1 MALRGP
7 QAVRHAGSVP
17 APDDCR
23 RGVAHA
29 VGIPGVPGDRPS
41 TTTHESRRTAECAV
55 LITGGRGMVG
65 SNLVRGLS
73 DAHEV
78 ARPAGTSSTCS
89 TPAACRRRVGRM
101 APDLVVHAAGRVG
114 GIAANAA
121 ANALFLYENT
131 VMGLN
136 VLEAAR
142 VAGVP
147 RVLNLGSSCI
157 YPKDREEH
165 APGDRPAHR
174 SPGAHQRGLRGRQ
187 DRRPEVR
194 RDAAQRRPAVRLQD
208 RHPVQPVRAGR
219 PLRAAA
225 QPHGPSAIRKVDDAR
240 RSGSGEV
247 EIWGDGTARREF
259 MYVGD
264 LVDFVAHAIERW
276 DTLPPLVNV
285 GLGHDYT
292 INEYYAEIADV
303 VGWDG
308 EFVHDTSKLVGMKR
322 KLLSVDLASEW
333 GWKAPTSLADGLRLT
348 YEHYLEMAR

>member
-1 MALRGP
+1 MRL
-7 QAVRHAGSVP
+7 
-17 APDDCR
+17 
-23 RGVAHA
+23 
-29 VGIPGVPGDRPS
+29 
-41 TTTHESRRTAECAV
+41 
-55 LITGGRGMVG
+55 LITGARGMVG

-78 ARPAGTSSTCS
+78 HAPGRDTFDLLDARSVQETVA
-89 TPAACRRRVGRM
+89 RI

-131 VMGLN
+131 MMGLN
-136 VLEAAR
+136 LLEAAR
-142 VAGVP
+142 LAGVP

-157 YPKDREEH
+157 YPKDREEQLQESDLH
-165 APGDRPAHR
+165 TGPLEPTNEGYAVAKIAVLKYAAMLRNDDPRCDYKTAIPCNLYGPGDHFEPPR
-174 SPGAHQRGLRGRQ
+174 SHM
-187 DRRPEVR
+187 V
-194 RDAAQRRPAVRLQD
+194 
-208 RHPVQPVRAGR
+208 
-219 PLRAAA
+219 
-225 QPHGPSAIRKVDDAR
+225 PSAIRKVDDAR

-264 LVDFVAHAIERW
+264 LVDFVAHAIDRW

-285 GLGHDYT
+285 GLGHDHT
-292 INEYYAEIADV
+292 INEYYAAIADV

-333 GWKAPTSLADGLRLT
+333 GWKAPTSLADGLRRT

>member
-1 MALRGP
+1 MRL
-7 QAVRHAGSVP
+7 
-17 APDDCR
+17 
-23 RGVAHA
+23 
-29 VGIPGVPGDRPS
+29 
-41 TTTHESRRTAECAV
+41 
-55 LITGGRGMVG
+55 LITGARGMVG

-78 ARPAGTSSTCS
+78 SAPGRDEFDLLDARSVQETVT
-89 TPAACRRRVGRM
+89 RI
-101 APDLVVHAAGRVG
+101 APDLIVHAAGRVG

-131 VMGLN
+131 MMGLN
-136 VLEAAR
+136 LLEAAR
-142 VAGVP
+142 LAGVP

-157 YPKDREEH
+157 YPKDREEQLRESDLH
-165 APGDRPAHR
+165 TGPLEPTNEGYAVAKIAVLKYAAMLRNDDPRCDYKTAIPCNLYGPGDHFEPPR
-174 SPGAHQRGLRGRQ
+174 SHM
-187 DRRPEVR
+187 V
-194 RDAAQRRPAVRLQD
+194 
-208 RHPVQPVRAGR
+208 
-219 PLRAAA
+219 
-225 QPHGPSAIRKVDDAR
+225 PSAIRKVDDAR
-240 RSGSGEV
+240 RTGAGEV

-322 KLLSVDLASEW
+322 KLLSVDLAREW
-333 GWKAPTSLADGLRLT
+333 GWTAPTSLADGLRLT

>member
-1 MALRGP
+1 MRL
-7 QAVRHAGSVP
+7 
-17 APDDCR
+17 
-23 RGVAHA
+23 
-29 VGIPGVPGDRPS
+29 
-41 TTTHESRRTAECAV
+41 
-55 LITGGRGMVG
+55 LITGARGMVG

-78 ARPAGTSSTCS
+78 HAPGRDEFDLLDARSVQATV
-89 TPAACRRRVGRM
+89 ARI

-131 VMGLN
+131 MMGLN
-136 VLEAAR
+136 LLEAAR
-142 VAGVP
+142 LAGVP

-157 YPKDREEH
+157 YPKDREEQLRESDLH
-165 APGDRPAHR
+165 TGPLEPTNEGYAVAKIAVLKYAAMLRNDDPRCDYKTAIPCNLYGPGDHFEPPR
-174 SPGAHQRGLRGRQ
+174 SHM
-187 DRRPEVR
+187 V
-194 RDAAQRRPAVRLQD
+194 
-208 RHPVQPVRAGR
+208 
-219 PLRAAA
+219 
-225 QPHGPSAIRKVDDAR
+225 PSAIRKVDDAR
-240 RSGSGEV
+240 RNGSGEV

>member
-1 MALRGP
+1 MRL
-7 QAVRHAGSVP
+7 
-17 APDDCR
+17 
-23 RGVAHA
+23 
-29 VGIPGVPGDRPS
+29 
-41 TTTHESRRTAECAV
+41 
-55 LITGGRGMVG
+55 LITGARGMVG

-78 ARPAGTSSTCS
+78 AAP
-89 TPAACRRRVGRM
+89 GRDEFDLLDARSVQETVTRI
-101 APDLVVHAAGRVG
+101 APDLIVHAAGRVG

-131 VMGLN
+131 MMGLN
-136 VLEAAR
+136 LLEAAR
-142 VAGVP
+142 LAGVP

-157 YPKDREEH
+157 YPKDREEQLEESDLH
-165 APGDRPAHR
+165 TGPLEPTNEGYAVAKIAVLKYAAMLRNDDPRCDYKTAIPCNLYGPGDHFEPPR
-174 SPGAHQRGLRGRQ
+174 SHM
-187 DRRPEVR
+187 V
-194 RDAAQRRPAVRLQD
+194 
-208 RHPVQPVRAGR
+208 
-219 PLRAAA
+219 
-225 QPHGPSAIRKVDDAR
+225 PSAIRKVDDAR
-240 RSGSGEV
+240 RSGAGEV

-264 LVDFVAHAIERW
+264 LVDFVASAVERW

-322 KLLSVDLASEW
+322 KLLSVDLATQW

>member
-1 MALRGP
+1 MRL
-7 QAVRHAGSVP
+7 
-17 APDDCR
+17 
-23 RGVAHA
+23 
-29 VGIPGVPGDRPS
+29 
-41 TTTHESRRTAECAV
+41 
-55 LITGGRGMVG
+55 LITGARGMVG

-78 ARPAGTSSTCS
+78 HAPGRDTFDLLDARSVQETVA
-89 TPAACRRRVGRM
+89 RI

-131 VMGLN
+131 MMGLN
-136 VLEAAR
+136 LLEAAR
-142 VAGVP
+142 LAGVP

-157 YPKDREEH
+157 YPKDREEQLQESDLH
-165 APGDRPAHR
+165 TGPLEPTNEGYAVAKIAVLKYAAMLRNDDPRCDYKTAIPCNLYGPGDHFEPPR
-174 SPGAHQRGLRGRQ
+174 SHM
-187 DRRPEVR
+187 V
-194 RDAAQRRPAVRLQD
+194 
-208 RHPVQPVRAGR
+208 
-219 PLRAAA
+219 
-225 QPHGPSAIRKVDDAR
+225 PSAIRKVDDAR
-240 RSGSGEV
+240 RNGSGEV

>member
-1 MALRGP
+1 MRL
-7 QAVRHAGSVP
+7 
-17 APDDCR
+17 
-23 RGVAHA
+23 
-29 VGIPGVPGDRPS
+29 
-41 TTTHESRRTAECAV
+41 
-55 LITGGRGMVG
+55 LITGARGMVG

-78 ARPAGTSSTCS
+78 HAPGRDTFDLLDARSVQETVA
-89 TPAACRRRVGRM
+89 RI

-131 VMGLN
+131 MMGLN
-136 VLEAAR
+136 LLEAAR
-142 VAGVP
+142 LAGVP

-157 YPKDREEH
+157 YPKDREEQLQESDLH
-165 APGDRPAHR
+165 TGPLEPTNEGYAVAKIAVLKYAAMLRNDDPRCDYKTAIPCNLYGPGDHFEPPR
-174 SPGAHQRGLRGRQ
+174 SHM
-187 DRRPEVR
+187 V
-194 RDAAQRRPAVRLQD
+194 
-208 RHPVQPVRAGR
+208 
-219 PLRAAA
+219 
-225 QPHGPSAIRKVDDAR
+225 PSAIRKVDDAR
-240 RSGSGEV
+240 RNGTGEV

-348 YEHYLEMAR
+348 YEHYLETAR

>member
-1 MALRGP
+1 MRL
-7 QAVRHAGSVP
+7 
-17 APDDCR
+17 
-23 RGVAHA
+23 
-29 VGIPGVPGDRPS
+29 
-41 TTTHESRRTAECAV
+41 
-55 LITGGRGMVG
+55 LITGARGMVG

-78 ARPAGTSSTCS
+78 HAPGRDEFDLLDARSVQETVA
-89 TPAACRRRVGRM
+89 RI

-131 VMGLN
+131 MMGLN
-136 VLEAAR
+136 LLEAAR
-142 VAGVP
+142 LAGVP

-157 YPKDREEH
+157 YPKDREEQLQESDLH
-165 APGDRPAHR
+165 TGPLEPTNEGYAVAKIAVLKYAAMLRNDDPRCDYKTAIPCNLYGPGDHFEPPR
-174 SPGAHQRGLRGRQ
+174 SHM
-187 DRRPEVR
+187 V
-194 RDAAQRRPAVRLQD
+194 
-208 RHPVQPVRAGR
+208 
-219 PLRAAA
+219 
-225 QPHGPSAIRKVDDAR
+225 PSAIRKVDDAR
-240 RSGSGEV
+240 RNGSGEV

-292 INEYYAEIADV
+292 INEYYAEIAGV

>member
-1 MALRGP
+1 MRL
-7 QAVRHAGSVP
+7 
-17 APDDCR
+17 
-23 RGVAHA
+23 
-29 VGIPGVPGDRPS
+29 
-41 TTTHESRRTAECAV
+41 
-55 LITGGRGMVG
+55 LITGARGMVG

-78 ARPAGTSSTCS
+78 SAPGRDEFDLLDARSVQETVT
-89 TPAACRRRVGRM
+89 RI
-101 APDLVVHAAGRVG
+101 APDLIVHAAGRVG

-131 VMGLN
+131 MMGLN
-136 VLEAAR
+136 LLEAAR
-142 VAGVP
+142 LAGVP

-157 YPKDREEH
+157 YPKDREEQLRESDLH
-165 APGDRPAHR
+165 TGPLEPTNEGYAVAKIAVLKYAAMLRNDDPRCDYKTAIPCNLYGPGDHFEPPR
-174 SPGAHQRGLRGRQ
+174 SHM
-187 DRRPEVR
+187 V
-194 RDAAQRRPAVRLQD
+194 
-208 RHPVQPVRAGR
+208 
-219 PLRAAA
+219 
-225 QPHGPSAIRKVDDAR
+225 PSAIRKVDDAR
-240 RSGSGEV
+240 RTGAGEV

-333 GWKAPTSLADGLRLT
+333 GWTAPTSLADGLRLT

>member
-1 MALRGP
+1 MRL
-7 QAVRHAGSVP
+7 
-17 APDDCR
+17 
-23 RGVAHA
+23 
-29 VGIPGVPGDRPS
+29 
-41 TTTHESRRTAECAV
+41 
-55 LITGGRGMVG
+55 LITGARGMVG

-78 ARPAGTSSTCS
+78 SAPGRDEFDLLDARSVQETVT
-89 TPAACRRRVGRM
+89 RI
-101 APDLVVHAAGRVG
+101 APDLIVHAAGRVG

-131 VMGLN
+131 MMGLN
-136 VLEAAR
+136 LLEAAR
-142 VAGVP
+142 LAGVP

-157 YPKDREEH
+157 YPKDREEQLEESDLH
-165 APGDRPAHR
+165 TGPLEPTNEGYAVAKIAVLKYAAMLRNDDPRCDYKTAIPCNLYGPGDHFEPPR
-174 SPGAHQRGLRGRQ
+174 SHM
-187 DRRPEVR
+187 V
-194 RDAAQRRPAVRLQD
+194 
-208 RHPVQPVRAGR
+208 
-219 PLRAAA
+219 
-225 QPHGPSAIRKVDDAR
+225 PSAIRKVDDAR
-240 RSGSGEV
+240 RNGTGEV

-292 INEYYAEIADV
+292 INEYYAAIAGV

>member
-1 MALRGP
+1 MRL
-7 QAVRHAGSVP
+7 
-17 APDDCR
+17 
-23 RGVAHA
+23 
-29 VGIPGVPGDRPS
+29 
-41 TTTHESRRTAECAV
+41 
-55 LITGGRGMVG
+55 LITGARGMVG

-78 ARPAGTSSTCS
+78 HAPGRDTFDLLDARSVQETVA
-89 TPAACRRRVGRM
+89 RI

-131 VMGLN
+131 MMGLN
-136 VLEAAR
+136 LLEAAR
-142 VAGVP
+142 LAGVP

-157 YPKDREEH
+157 YPKDREEQLQESDLH
-165 APGDRPAHR
+165 TGPLEPTNEGYAVAKIAVLKYAAMLRNDDPRCDYKTAIPCNLYGPGDHFEPPR
-174 SPGAHQRGLRGRQ
+174 SHM
-187 DRRPEVR
+187 V
-194 RDAAQRRPAVRLQD
+194 
-208 RHPVQPVRAGR
+208 
-219 PLRAAA
+219 
-225 QPHGPSAIRKVDDAR
+225 PSAIRKVDDAR

-292 INEYYAEIADV
+292 INEYYAEIARV

>member
-1 MALRGP
+1 MRL
-7 QAVRHAGSVP
+7 
-17 APDDCR
+17 
-23 RGVAHA
+23 
-29 VGIPGVPGDRPS
+29 
-41 TTTHESRRTAECAV
+41 
-55 LITGGRGMVG
+55 LITGARGMVG

-78 ARPAGTSSTCS
+78 AAP
-89 TPAACRRRVGRM
+89 GRDEFDLLDARSVQETVTRI
-101 APDLVVHAAGRVG
+101 APDLIVHAAGRVG

-131 VMGLN
+131 MMGLN
-136 VLEAAR
+136 LLEAAR
-142 VAGVP
+142 LAGVP

-157 YPKDREEH
+157 YPKDREEQLEESDLH
-165 APGDRPAHR
+165 TGPLEPTNEGYAVAKIAVLKYAAMLRNDDPRCDYKTAIPCNLYGPGDHFEPPR
-174 SPGAHQRGLRGRQ
+174 SHM
-187 DRRPEVR
+187 V
-194 RDAAQRRPAVRLQD
+194 
-208 RHPVQPVRAGR
+208 
-219 PLRAAA
+219 
-225 QPHGPSAIRKVDDAR
+225 PSAIRKVDDAR
-240 RSGSGEV
+240 RSGTGEV

-264 LVDFVAHAIERW
+264 LVDFVTHAIERW

>member
-1 MALRGP
+1 MRL
-7 QAVRHAGSVP
+7 
-17 APDDCR
+17 
-23 RGVAHA
+23 
-29 VGIPGVPGDRPS
+29 
-41 TTTHESRRTAECAV
+41 
-55 LITGGRGMVG
+55 LITGARGMVG

-78 ARPAGTSSTCS
+78 HAPGRDTFDLLDARSVQETVA
-89 TPAACRRRVGRM
+89 RI

-131 VMGLN
+131 MIGLN
-136 VLEAAR
+136 LLEAAR
-142 VAGVP
+142 LAGVP

-157 YPKDREEH
+157 YPKDREEQLRESDLH
-165 APGDRPAHR
+165 TGPLEPTNEGYAVAKIAVLKYAAMLRNDDPRCDYKTAIPCNLYGPGDHFEPPR
-174 SPGAHQRGLRGRQ
+174 SHM
-187 DRRPEVR
+187 V
-194 RDAAQRRPAVRLQD
+194 
-208 RHPVQPVRAGR
+208 
-219 PLRAAA
+219 
-225 QPHGPSAIRKVDDAR
+225 PSAIRKVDDAR
-240 RSGSGEV
+240 RDGSGEV

-292 INEYYAEIADV
+292 INEYYAEIAGV

>member
-1 MALRGP
+1 MRL
-7 QAVRHAGSVP
+7 
-17 APDDCR
+17 
-23 RGVAHA
+23 
-29 VGIPGVPGDRPS
+29 
-41 TTTHESRRTAECAV
+41 
-55 LITGGRGMVG
+55 LITGARGMVG

-78 ARPAGTSSTCS
+78 SAPGRDEFDLLDARSVQETVT
-89 TPAACRRRVGRM
+89 RI
-101 APDLVVHAAGRVG
+101 APDLIVHAAGRVG

-131 VMGLN
+131 MMGLN
-136 VLEAAR
+136 LLEAAR
-142 VAGVP
+142 LAGVP

-157 YPKDREEH
+157 YPKDREEQLRETDLH
-165 APGDRPAHR
+165 TGPLEPTNEGYAVAKIAVLKYAAMLRNDHPRCDYKTAIPCNLYGPGDHFEPPR
-174 SPGAHQRGLRGRQ
+174 SHM
-187 DRRPEVR
+187 V
-194 RDAAQRRPAVRLQD
+194 
-208 RHPVQPVRAGR
+208 
-219 PLRAAA
+219 
-225 QPHGPSAIRKVDDAR
+225 PSAIRKVDDAR
-240 RSGSGEV
+240 RDGTGEV

-292 INEYYAEIADV
+292 INEYYAAIAGV

-348 YEHYLEMAR
+348 YEHYLETAR

>member
-1 MALRGP
+1 MR
-7 QAVRHAGSVP
+7 
-17 APDDCR
+17 
-23 RGVAHA
+23 
-29 VGIPGVPGDRPS
+29 
-41 TTTHESRRTAECAV
+41 V

-73 DAHEV
+73 GAHEV
-78 ARPAGTSSTCS
+78 AAPGRDDVDLLD
-89 TPAACRRRVGRM
+89 AASVTEAVERL

-142 VAGVP
+142 LAGVP

-157 YPKDREEH
+157 YPKDRDEPLLETDLH
-165 APGDRPAHR
+165 TGPLEPTNEGYAVAKIAVLKYAEMLRTDDPRCDYKTAIPCNLYGPGDHFEPPR
-174 SPGAHQRGLRGRQ
+174 SHM
-187 DRRPEVR
+187 V
-194 RDAAQRRPAVRLQD
+194 
-208 RHPVQPVRAGR
+208 
-219 PLRAAA
+219 
-225 QPHGPSAIRKVDDAR
+225 PSAIRKVDDAR
-240 RSGSGEV
+240 RSGTREV

-264 LVDFVAHAIERW
+264 LVDFVGQAIERW

-333 GWKAPTSLADGLRLT
+333 GWKAPTSLADGLRRT

>member
-1 MALRGP
+1 MRL
-7 QAVRHAGSVP
+7 
-17 APDDCR
+17 
-23 RGVAHA
+23 
-29 VGIPGVPGDRPS
+29 
-41 TTTHESRRTAECAV
+41 
-55 LITGGRGMVG
+55 LITGARGMVG

-78 ARPAGTSSTCS
+78 AAP
-89 TPAACRRRVGRM
+89 GRDEFDLLDARSVQETVTRI
-101 APDLVVHAAGRVG
+101 APDLIVHAAGRVG

-131 VMGLN
+131 MMGLN
-136 VLEAAR
+136 LLEAAR
-142 VAGVP
+142 LAGVP

-157 YPKDREEH
+157 YPKDREEQLRETDLH
-165 APGDRPAHR
+165 TGPLEPTNEGYAVAKIAVLKYAAMLRNDDPRCDYKTAIPCNLYGPGDHFEPPR
-174 SPGAHQRGLRGRQ
+174 SHM
-187 DRRPEVR
+187 V
-194 RDAAQRRPAVRLQD
+194 
-208 RHPVQPVRAGR
+208 
-219 PLRAAA
+219 
-225 QPHGPSAIRKVDDAR
+225 PSAIRKVDDAR
-240 RSGSGEV
+240 RSGAGEV

-264 LVDFVAHAIERW
+264 LVDFVAHAVERW

-303 VGWDG
+303 IGWDG

>member
-1 MALRGP
+1 MRL
-7 QAVRHAGSVP
+7 
-17 APDDCR
+17 
-23 RGVAHA
+23 
-29 VGIPGVPGDRPS
+29 
-41 TTTHESRRTAECAV
+41 
-55 LITGGRGMVG
+55 LITGARGMVG

-78 ARPAGTSSTCS
+78 HAPGRDTFDLLDARSVQETVA
-89 TPAACRRRVGRM
+89 RI

-131 VMGLN
+131 MMGLN
-136 VLEAAR
+136 LLEAAR
-142 VAGVP
+142 LAGVP

-157 YPKDREEH
+157 YPKDREEQLQESDLH
-165 APGDRPAHR
+165 TGPLEPTNEGYAVAKIAVLKYAAMLRNDDPRCDYKTAIPCNLYGPGDHFEPPR
-174 SPGAHQRGLRGRQ
+174 SHM
-187 DRRPEVR
+187 V
-194 RDAAQRRPAVRLQD
+194 
-208 RHPVQPVRAGR
+208 
-219 PLRAAA
+219 
-225 QPHGPSAIRKVDDAR
+225 PSAIRKVDDAR
-240 RSGSGEV
+240 RNGSGEV

-264 LVDFVAHAIERW
+264 LVDFVAHAIDRW

-285 GLGHDYT
+285 GLGHDHT
-292 INEYYAEIADV
+292 INEYYAAIADV

-308 EFVHDTSKLVGMKR
+308 EFVHDPSKLVGMKR

>member
-1 MALRGP
+1 MRL
-7 QAVRHAGSVP
+7 
-17 APDDCR
+17 
-23 RGVAHA
+23 
-29 VGIPGVPGDRPS
+29 
-41 TTTHESRRTAECAV
+41 
-55 LITGGRGMVG
+55 LITGARGMVG

-78 ARPAGTSSTCS
+78 HAPGRDTFDLLDARSVQETVA
-89 TPAACRRRVGRM
+89 RI

-131 VMGLN
+131 MMGLN
-136 VLEAAR
+136 LLEAAR
-142 VAGVP
+142 LAGVP

-157 YPKDREEH
+157 YPKDREERLQESDLH
-165 APGDRPAHR
+165 TGPLEPTNEGYAVAKIAVLKYAAMLRNDDPRCDYKTAIPCNLYGPGDHFEPPR
-174 SPGAHQRGLRGRQ
+174 SHM
-187 DRRPEVR
+187 V
-194 RDAAQRRPAVRLQD
+194 
-208 RHPVQPVRAGR
+208 
-219 PLRAAA
+219 
-225 QPHGPSAIRKVDDAR
+225 PSAIRKVDDAR
-240 RSGSGEV
+240 RNGSGEV

-264 LVDFVAHAIERW
+264 LVDFVAHAIDRW

-285 GLGHDYT
+285 GLGHDHT
-292 INEYYAEIADV
+292 INEYYAAIADV